1 MTLNQLRYFC
11 TASRN
16 HSVTKAAQ
24 ELYVTQPT
32 ISLAIRELEN
42 EFKLTLFSRDGNRLE
57 LTAEGELFYR
67 KASQLL
73 QYCTEIQT
81 EFTAIGLNRPPL
93 KIGIPPMLS
102 TIFFPELLNA
112 FRAEYPNIPIELD
125 EFASVRAC
133 ELVQSEQL
141 DLALANMEVYNI
153 DKFSNC
159 ILSTDHLVYGI
170 STDHPRAGQSCMR
183 MEDFG
188 QENIL
193 LFNSD
198 SVQIQLLKERF
209 ERLKIRPHILMRS
222 SQLYTIL
229 KFVRQGNCG
238 CFLFSNMLPQ
248 FPEFIGLPLVPP
260 LTVNIGM
267 VWKKGRYVSNE
278 MRQFI
283 SFTQKNFD
291 SLFETSP

>member
-42 EFKLTLFSRDGNRLE
+42 EFKLTLFSREGNRLE
-57 LTAEGELFYR
+57 LTAEGELFYQ
-67 KASQLL
+67 KASRLL
-73 QYCTEIQT
+73 QYSTEIQN
-81 EFTAIGLNRPPL
+81 EFTSIGRSRPPL
-93 KIGIPPMLS
+93 KIGIPPMFS

-112 FRAEYPNIPIELD
+112 FSAAYPDIPVELD

-133 ELVQSEQL
+133 ELVQSDHL

-159 ILSTDHLVYGI
+159 ILSTDHLVYCI
-170 STDHPRAGQSCMR
+170 SPEHPRAGQSFMN
-183 MEDFG
+183 MEDFDR
-188 QENIL
+188 ENIL

-209 ERLKIRPHILMRS
+209 DLLQIHPHVLMRS
-222 SQLYTIL
+222 SQLYTVL
-229 KFVRQGNCG
+229 KFIRQGNCG
-238 CFLFSNMLPQ
+238 CFLFSSMMPQ
-248 FPEFIGLPLVPP
+248 FPEYVALPLVPP
-260 LTVNIGM
+260 LTVNIGI

-283 SFTQKNFD
+283 SFTQKNFM
-291 SLFETSP
+291 SLFGTR

>member
-16 HSVTKAAQ
+16 HSLTKAAQ

-67 KASQLL
+67 KASRLL
-73 QYCTEIQT
+73 QYCTEMQT
-81 EFTAIGLNRPPL
+81 EFTAIGRSRPPL

-102 TIFFPELLNA
+102 TIFFPDLLNA
-112 FRAEYPNIPIELD
+112 FHASYPDTPVELD

-159 ILSTDHLVYGI
+159 LLTADHLVYCI
-170 STDHPRAGQSCMR
+170 SREHPRAGQSSMR
-183 MEDFG
+183 MEDFE

-193 LFNSD
+193 LYNSD

-209 ERLKIRPHILMRS
+209 ERLQVHPRVMMRS

-238 CFLFSNMLPQ
+238 CFLFSSMMPQ
-248 FPEFIGLPLVPP
+248 FPEYIGLPLVPP
-260 LTVNIGM
+260 LTVKIGI

-278 MRQFI
+278 MGQFI
-283 SFTQKNFD
+283 SFTQKNFV
-291 SLFETSP
+291 SLFGNK